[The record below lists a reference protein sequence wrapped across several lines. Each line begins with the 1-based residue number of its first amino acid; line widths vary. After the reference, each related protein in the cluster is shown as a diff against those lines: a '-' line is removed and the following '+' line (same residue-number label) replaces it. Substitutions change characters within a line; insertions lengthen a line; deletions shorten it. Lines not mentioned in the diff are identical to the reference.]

1 MSLHPFG
8 VFSEQGEKGVKSA
21 EYLALFAPDAILHSP
36 FLVKP
41 VMGKELTVRFLNEA
55 FSYVGYPKYNKQ
67 LTDNRFTTILLW
79 SGKVE
84 GYDIEGSMVITE
96 GEDGLIHEARSYL
109 RPLSSRG
116 SP

>member
-1 MSLHPFG
+1 
-8 VFSEQGEKGVKSA
+8 
-21 EYLALFAPDAILHSP
+21 
-36 FLVKP
+36 
-41 VMGKELTVRFLNEA
+41 MGKELTVRFLNEA

-79 SGKVE
+79 SGKVQ

-109 RPLSSRG
+109 RPLQVVGLLRDFLISSAAAVLPREYWEA
-116 SP
+116 SPLGFAGDPALLEYSCHY